1 MSEETKT
8 VAELAAETKA
18 AFETKTNQVREI
30 AEKALAEAEKGVPM
44 AETAKELADQAIL
57 GMNEAKARLD
67 EIEQKV
73 ARQRETETE
82 EFKTV
87 GEQFTD
93 NEDVKAFLANGSNA
107 PKSARVGA
115 EIEQKA
121 IISSLTTVAAG
132 SVGGAIVPQRL
143 PNIVPIAQRPLRVRD
158 LLMAGRTNSNAIQ
171 YVQETG
177 FTNAAATVSETAGTT
192 KPQSDVQMALVTSNV
207 TTVAHWVQA
216 TRQILDD
223 VPMLQSYINQRL
235 LYGLRYVEDNQ
246 LLNGAGTG
254 TDLNGIYTQATAMT
268 DQGIVASPTKIDVL
282 RAAILQAT
290 LANLPASGI
299 VLHPSDWFTIETAK
313 DAQARYLVGDP
324 QNRIQPRIWGL
335 PVVETLAMTAG
346 NLLVGAFE
354 MGAQIFDR
362 QDARVEIST
371 EDGNNFVKNL
381 VTILCEERLAL
392 AVYNTGAFIKGAFA
406 AQITNLTT

>member
-18 AFETKTNQVREI
+18 AFETKLDAVRAI
-30 AEKALAEAEKGVPM
+30 AEDVKGKAEAGEAIGN
-44 AETAKELADQAIL
+44 TAKELADQAII

-67 EIEQKV
+67 ELEQKM
-73 ARQRETETE
+73 ARQRENETE
-82 EFKTV
+82 EFKSV

-143 PNIVPIAQRPLRVRD
+143 PGVVPIAQRPLRVRD
-158 LLMAGRTNSNAIQ
+158 LLMQGRTNSNAIQ

-192 KPQSDVQMALVTSNV
+192 KPQSDIQMALVTSNV

-216 TRQILDD
+216 RARSSTMCRCC
-223 VPMLQSYINQRL
+223 
-235 LYGLRYVEDNQ
+235 
-246 LLNGAGTG
+246 
-254 TDLNGIYTQATAMT
+254 
-268 DQGIVASPTKIDVL
+268 SPTSTSACFTACVTL
-282 RAAILQAT
+282 RTTSCSTA
-290 LANLPASGI
+290 PA
-299 VLHPSDWFTIETAK
+299 
-313 DAQARYLVGDP
+313 R
-324 QNRIQPRIWGL
+324 
-335 PVVETLAMTAG
+335 
-346 NLLVGAFE
+346 
-354 MGAQIFDR
+354 
-362 QDARVEIST
+362 
-371 EDGNNFVKNL
+371 
-381 VTILCEERLAL
+381 AL
-392 AVYNTGAFIKGAFA
+392 T
-406 AQITNLTT
+406 